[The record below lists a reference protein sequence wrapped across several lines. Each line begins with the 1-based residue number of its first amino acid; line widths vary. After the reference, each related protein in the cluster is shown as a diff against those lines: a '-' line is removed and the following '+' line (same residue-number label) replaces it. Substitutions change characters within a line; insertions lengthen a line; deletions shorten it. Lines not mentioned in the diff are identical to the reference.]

1 MSIFDSIQQQITTGA
16 VQQVS
21 QRLGIDPAM
30 AQQTVNAAIPVI
42 TAALAKHAQSGGAAV
57 IHREATKQA
66 TTPNAPSS
74 LPDILG
80 DEQATVRQQV
90 SDATGVSRDDATH
103 IIDAITPALM
113 RGIGQHAQQQGIDAG
128 QLGSVLSSI
137 SGSMNAPRSPAG
149 QGEARL

>member
-1 MSIFDSIQQQITTGA
+1 MSIFDAIQQQVTAGA

-21 QRLGIDPAM
+21 QRLGIDPAV

-42 TAALAKHAQSGGAAV
+42 TAALAKHAQSGGADA

-66 TTPNAPSS
+66 ATPNAPTS

-80 DEQATVRQQV
+80 DDHSAVRQRV
-90 SDATGVSRDDATH
+90 SDVTGVSRDDASH
-103 IIDAITPALM
+103 IIDAIGPAVL

-128 QLGSVLSSI
+128 QLGNVLSSI
-137 SGSMNAPRSPAG
+137 AGAGATRIQGSP
-149 QGEARL
+149 GEARL